1 MSGTNILTAILAV
14 FTQIG
19 DWIIEQ
25 LGAMMPLFWDNNSL
39 TFLGV
44 LAVCS
49 LGVGFIFLLIGIIQ
63 RFLHFRG

>member
-1 MSGTNILTAILAV
+1 MTSGNILSAILAV

-25 LGAMMPLFWDNNSL
+25 LTAMQPLFWAEGSL

-44 LAVCS
+44 LSVAA
-49 LGVGFIFLLIGIIQ
+49 LGVGFIFMLVGIIQ
-63 RFLHFRG
+63 RFLHFGG